1 MKIKLSGKTSRFAK
15 RTLADFSEK
24 MIVMLTDMPLEE
36 ISVQKICDVCNYPR
50 STFYN
55 YFDDIYD
62 LMDYCWTTII
72 KDMNIEKYLN
82 VQKDQ
87 NTEQIFSILYE
98 YFDQYRLQIHRILL
112 KNGLEGRCMAS
123 LRVFMKKQ
131 IRQIISMCP
140 GTKDFPV
147 REDVMVDYYAAMLE
161 MLLEKCFFT
170 KEQLSKEE
178 ALQAVRFLLGS
189 VEKEAHK
196 NDFVFQCNWKWKIYF
211 RTDCRENK

>member
-1 MKIKLSGKTSRFAK
+1 MKFNLLGKTSRFAK

-24 MIVMLTDMPLEE
+24 MIVMLEDMSLEE

-62 LMDYCWTTII
+62 LMDYCWIAI
-72 KDMNIEKYLN
+72 MKDMDIEKYLN
-82 VQKDQ
+82 VQEEQ
-87 NTEQIFSILYE
+87 NTEQIFSLLYE
-98 YFDQYRLQIHRILL
+98 YLDPYRLQIHRILL

-123 LRVFMKKQ
+123 LRAFMKKQ
-131 IRQIISMCP
+131 IRQIISNCP
-140 GTKDFPV
+140 GTRDFPV
-147 REDVMVDYYAAMLE
+147 REDVMVDYYAATLE
-161 MLLEKCFFT
+161 MLLEKCFFA

-178 ALQAVRFLLGS
+178 ALQAVGFLLGS

-196 NDFVFQCNWKWKIYF
+196 K
-211 RTDCRENK
+211 

>member
-1 MKIKLSGKTSRFAK
+1 MKFDLLGKTSRFAK

-24 MIVMLTDMPLEE
+24 MIVMLEDMSLEE

-62 LMDYCWTTII
+62 LMDYCWIAI
-72 KDMNIEKYLN
+72 MKDMDIEKYLN
-82 VQKDQ
+82 VQEEQ
-87 NTEQIFSILYE
+87 NTEQIFSLLYE
-98 YFDQYRLQIHRILL
+98 YLDPYRLQIHRILL

-123 LRVFMKKQ
+123 LRAFMKKQ
-131 IRQIISMCP
+131 IGQIISKCP
-140 GTKDFPV
+140 GTRDFPV
-147 REDVMVDYYAAMLE
+147 REDIMVDYYAATLE
-161 MLLEKCFFT
+161 MLLEKCFFA

-178 ALQAVRFLLGS
+178 ALQAVDFLLGS

-196 NDFVFQCNWKWKIYF
+196 N
-211 RTDCRENK
+211 